1 MLDHSEISNK
11 NGKCYAIFLSNILC
25 HLLNIGPFIRGLLKK
40 IGLIDS
46 KSSSIKITSTTG
58 QDNKVFEHVLDVE
71 LKSVKVLNG
80 NL

>member
-1 MLDHSEISNK
+1 MLCN
-11 NGKCYAIFLSNILC
+11 FLSNILC

-46 KSSSIKITSTTG
+46 KSSSLKITSTTG

-80 NL
+80 NLLQNVTPQ